1 MGYIEDYI
9 KKKAM
14 IKEFSEAVSYVK
26 SNIDYPF
33 DKISGYPEYADT
45 KEHSGYV
52 YVEKYTL
59 HGDTYCAVRG
69 RPDLFLKREG
79 DNDEDNFHC
88 FVDKK
93 TVFKYCHFGYFLFP
107 LKDGRYWM
115 VHYEYLDAG
124 EAKV

>member
-1 MGYIEDYI
+1 MKVVTIEIPDDSEL
-9 KKKAM
+9 
-14 IKEFSEAVSYVK
+14 IKE
-26 SNIDYPF
+26 
-33 DKISGYPEYADT
+33 
-45 KEHSGYV
+45 
-52 YVEKYTL
+52 
-59 HGDTYCAVRG
+59 GDTYCAVRG

-115 VHYEYLDAG
+115 VHYEYLDVG